1 MLRYLRR
8 VRDRRVQAALLREPS
23 FHEVRVAAPVGSRA
37 ESIVASHWIVYVPRL
52 LEALGGVIFFIV
64 FLNASPQSAWLP
76 LLISIGLVLHAGWKS
91 LEHFL
96 DVMVI
101 TDIRVFRI
109 TGLPV
114 RKRASM
120 PLTRILD
127 ITVERPMLGAVFDY
141 GHFIFESAAQTQG
154 MKDVRYVPHPFHYEK
169 LILRHV
175 HASSSG
181 RGFYSGPQAGSK
193 PK

>member
-1 MLRYLRR
+1 MFRYLRR
-8 VRDRRVQAALLREPS
+8 VRDRRVQTALLKEPE

-37 ESIVASHWIVYVPRL
+37 ESIVASHWIVYVPRVF
-52 LEALGGVIFFIV
+52 EALFGVMFFYV
-64 FLNASPQSAWLP
+64 FLNASPNAGWLP
-76 LLISIGLVLHAGWKS
+76 LLISLGLILHAAWKS

-127 ITVERPMLGAVFDY
+127 ITVERPFLGAVLDY
-141 GHFIFESAAQTQG
+141 GHFVFESAAQTQG

-175 HASSSG
+175 HASSG
-181 RGFYSGPQAGSK
+181 RGFYRGPEAGSK

>member
-1 MLRYLRR
+1 MFRYLRR
-8 VRDRRVQAALLREPS
+8 VRDRRVQTALLKEPE

-37 ESIVASHWIVYVPRL
+37 ESIVASHWIVYVPRVF
-52 LEALGGVIFFIV
+52 EALAGVMFFYV
-64 FLNASPQSAWLP
+64 FLNASPKAGWLP
-76 LLISIGLVLHAGWKS
+76 LLISLGLILHAAWKS

-127 ITVERPMLGAVFDY
+127 ITVERPFLGAVLDY
-141 GHFIFESAAQTQG
+141 GHFVFESAAQTQG

-175 HASSSG
+175 HASSG
-181 RGFYSGPQAGSK
+181 RGFYRGPEAGSK

>member
-8 VRDRRVQAALLREPS
+8 VRDRRVQAALLKEPE

-37 ESIVASHWIVYVPRL
+37 ESIVASHWIVYVPRIG
-52 LEALGGVIFFIV
+52 EALLGVVFFWV

-76 LLISIGLVLHAGWKS
+76 LLVSIGLVVHAAWKS
-91 LEHFL
+91 LVFFL

-109 TGLPV
+109 TGIPV

-127 ITVERPMLGAVFDY
+127 VTVERPVLGAVFDY

-154 MKDVRYVPHPFHYEK
+154 MKDVKYVPHPFHYEK

-175 HASSSG
+175 HSSG
-181 RGFYSGPQAGSK
+181 GGLGGARRAGSK
-193 PK
+193 SK

>member
-1 MLRYLRR
+1 
-8 VRDRRVQAALLREPS
+8 
-23 FHEVRVAAPVGSRA
+23 
-37 ESIVASHWIVYVPRL
+37 VPRVF
-52 LEALGGVIFFIV
+52 EALAGVMFFYV
-64 FLNASPQSAWLP
+64 FLNASPKAGWLP
-76 LLISIGLVLHAGWKS
+76 LLISLGLILHAAWKS

-127 ITVERPMLGAVFDY
+127 ITVERPFLGAVLDY
-141 GHFIFESAAQTQG
+141 GHFVFESAAQTQG

-175 HASSSG
+175 HASSG
-181 RGFYSGPQAGSK
+181 RGFYRGPEAGSK